1 MPTELMSVTET
12 AREFLVKS
20 GYAFFQLQKAD
31 FDASSNQWNLTFDVG
46 FTAPKLKKIVIDGA
60 SGKVVAFE

>member
-20 GYAFFQLQKAD
+20 GYAFFQLQRAD
-31 FDASSNQWNLTFDVG
+31 FDASKNQWNLTFDVG
-46 FTAPKLKKIVIDGA
+46 FSVTKLKRIVIDGA

>member
-1 MPTELMSVTET
+1 MPPELMSVTET

-20 GYAFFQLQKAD
+20 GYAFFQLQRAD
-31 FDASSNQWNLTFDVG
+31 FDASRNQWNLTFDVG
-46 FTAPKLKKIVIDGA
+46 FGVVKIKKIVIDGA